1 MPVGNIF
8 ELLHVDY
15 RGYVIVV
22 ITRDIREAS
31 PLYDVRFLFL
41 LRVLCRLGTA
51 LTAPTSRFPQRFR
64 SQTFEYHF

>member
-1 MPVGNIF
+1 MPVGSIF

-31 PLYDVRFLFL
+31 PLHNF
-41 LRVLCRLGTA
+41 RVLCLPRILLRLGAA
-51 LTAPTSRFPQRFR
+51 LIVRNGFPGLPRALAR
-64 SQTFEYHF
+64 